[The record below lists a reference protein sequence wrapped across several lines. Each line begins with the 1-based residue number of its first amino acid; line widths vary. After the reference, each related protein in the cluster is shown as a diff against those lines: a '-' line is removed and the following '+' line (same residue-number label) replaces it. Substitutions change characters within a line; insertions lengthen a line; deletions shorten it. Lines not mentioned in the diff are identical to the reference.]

1 MRGDYG
7 DVVEEKKDVKL
18 RAERVEYLNTS
29 KHGEILRKNV
39 ILG

>member
-1 MRGDYG
+1 MEMLLKR
-7 DVVEEKKDVKL
+7 KKDVKL

-29 KHGEILRKNV
+29 KHREILRKNV